1 MSIFI
6 VNIAS
11 RIEIILVDRELHL
24 VFVFKEPDHGK
35 QLAVL
40 VVIGVKIAGDVLLE
54 ALGEVDV
61 SVLKS
66 NSVCIDALDLS
77 IIHEL

>member
-35 QLAVL
+35 QLAIL

>member
-35 QLAVL
+35 QLAIL

-66 NSVCIDALDLS
+66 NSVCIDALDLC